1 MVEGTR
7 DSRAG
12 RSPIDAYPE
21 LIVDDH
27 GPLLKRLIWVLAV
40 GELAFMSLLLAAP
53 DENWPRIVATLALLA
68 LGAVAWLV
76 LRRHGAVPTIRLLA
90 TGGWIVATY
99 AAFVGEGV
107 RTPILLAYSVIVVF
121 GGWMLGERY
130 CLRLFAA
137 SAVAVLAMAAGQHAG
152 VIGGAVPVPPA
163 SMAVAH
169 LVVLGISALMTLYLL
184 RLFRRRYAEERRLN
198 QEIQHHLHAVQKRES
213 DLRTL
218 TEHIPDLVF
227 EGDRIGRCQF
237 ANRRFAEFFGIA
249 SERLLGA
256 HISGLIGDAAVRE
269 LVPYLRAALK
279 GDVVEFV
286 ARRRDRQHQW
296 HAFDVTL
303 VPKHAADGRQVVG
316 WYGLMHDVTK
326 REATASELREQATH
340 DPLTGLANRLFLDD
354 RLAHAVDRARRA
366 NTRLAVLLI
375 DLDHFKEVND
385 SQGHAAGDRLLREIA
400 RRIEGAVRAADTV
413 ARIGGDE
420 FVVLIEGV
428 ASAEATR
435 PVTAKILAEL
445 ARPVALGEVEA
456 QVGGSIGIA
465 VYPDSGATA
474 EALLQAAD
482 SAMYDAK
489 AAGRNCWRVHRA
501 SLRAEAGDR
510 TEASRAPSRQG

>member
-1 MVEGTR
+1 MVEGKR
-7 DSRAG
+7 DRWAG
-12 RSPIDAYPE
+12 RSPIEAYPE

-27 GPLLKRLIWVLAV
+27 GPLLKRLIWVLGV
-40 GELAFMSLLLAAP
+40 GEIAFMSLLLASPA
-53 DENWPRIVATLALLA
+53 ENRLRIAATLALLA
-68 LGAVAWLV
+68 LAAAAWLV
-76 LRRHGAVPTIRLLA
+76 LRRHGAVPTVRLLA

-130 CLRLFAA
+130 CLRLFLA

-152 VIGGAVPVPPA
+152 LIGGATPVPPA

-184 RLFRRRYAEERRLN
+184 RLFRHRYAEERRLN
-198 QEIQHHLHAVQKRES
+198 QEIQHHLQAVRKRET

-227 EGDRIGRCQF
+227 EGDRMGRCQF
-237 ANRRFAEFFGIA
+237 ANRRFAEFFGLA
-249 SERLLGA
+249 QERLLGT
-256 HISGLIGDAAVRE
+256 HISGLIGERAVRE
-269 LVPYLRAALK
+269 FVPYLRAVLN

-286 ARRRDRQHQW
+286 ARRRDRQDRW

-303 VPKHAADGRQVVG
+303 VPKHAADGRRVVG

-326 REATASELREQATH
+326 REATASELRAQATH

-366 NTRLAVLLI
+366 GTGLAVLLI

-428 ASAEATR
+428 ASADATR
-435 PVTAKILAEL
+435 PVTQKILAEL
-445 ARPVALGEVEA
+445 SRPVALGEAEA
-456 QVGGSIGIA
+456 KVGGSIGIA
-465 VYPDSGATA
+465 LYPDSGDSA

-482 SAMYDAK
+482 SAMYEAK
-489 AAGRNCWRVHRA
+489 AAGRDCSRVHRA
-501 SLRAEAGDR
+501 SMRREPDE
-510 TEASRAPSRQG
+510 TPRAPSRQG